1 MKKKVVS
8 ETYVYFETYLM
19 LALSYWILTAA
30 ISRIGR
36 AISNRVAL

>member
-1 MKKKVVS
+1 MTTKVVS
-8 ETYVYFETYLM
+8 ETYVYVEPYLM

-30 ISRIGR
+30 VSRIGR